1 MLALYPDAES
11 NSQTEYLAKV
21 ESNQQ
26 NLKLWANHAPMNFQ
40 HKYDLVAAEK
50 ARVLGSVLEAMDL
63 YEKAIKG
70 AQNNGF
76 IHEEALAC
84 ELAAEFYLGRGMEKI
99 ADTYLKEAHY
109 GYSRWQAL
117 AKVKDLEAKYPQLRT
132 RKQGETSITVTQY
145 STTRTSSNDDLGEA
159 LDLAT
164 VLKASKAISGE
175 MVLDKLL
182 AKLIKISME
191 NAGAEVGYLLLS
203 SADNPEKMLVAAS
216 GSVGRDSVDVG
227 RSLLGEKNLPESIIN
242 YVARSQKKVVL
253 NNAAVEGDFTND
265 SYIQQNQTK
274 SVLCAPLKDRGK
286 LTGIVYLENNLTAG
300 AFTQQRLQ
308 MVKLLSG
315 QAAIAIANAQL
326 YAQVRQRE
334 NQLTQFLDAM
344 PVGVFIADGG
354 GRPFYTNQKGK
365 EILGQGVVE
374 STQGT
379 QVRSTYQIYLAD
391 SEELYPQ
398 ERDPLL
404 NALAGKSATIDDME
418 IRRPDKAIPIESA
431 GTPIFDEEGNVAYA
445 IAAFSDI
452 TQRKQAEKL
461 VTDYNRTLENQ
472 VQERTAELS
481 QTLEELKTTQDE
493 LVQSEKMAALGQ
505 LIAGVA
511 HEINTPLGAI
521 NSSVRNIDK
530 FWGTNL
536 PELLSLWQKLS
547 PERQEDLLALLR
559 ISSQQSTTLTT
570 REQRQIKRTLT
581 QILQSYNLENVNT
594 LAKYLMGIGVYEH
607 IEPFLPLLQDRDCE
621 EILKVAYQIAN
632 AIISTSTINT
642 ASERAG
648 KVVFALKTYA
658 RYDASG
664 EKLQARITEG
674 IETVLT
680 LYYNQIKQGIE
691 VIKNYGDNLPAISC
705 YPDELNQVWTNLIH
719 NAIQAMNNKGQLTID
734 VGREGENILVKI
746 SDSGG
751 GISPEVLP
759 KIFQPFFTT
768 KAAGE
773 GSGLG
778 LDIVKKIIDKHCG
791 KIEVESVPGK
801 TTFMVSLPINV
812 AE

>member
-1 MLALYPDAES
+1 
-11 NSQTEYLAKV
+11 
-21 ESNQQ
+21 
-26 NLKLWANHAPMNFQ
+26 
-40 HKYDLVAAEK
+40 
-50 ARVLGSVLEAMDL
+50 
-63 YEKAIKG
+63 
-70 AQNNGF
+70 
-76 IHEEALAC
+76 
-84 ELAAEFYLGRGMEKI
+84 
-99 ADTYLKEAHY
+99 
-109 GYSRWQAL
+109 
-117 AKVKDLEAKYPQLRT
+117 
-132 RKQGETSITVTQY
+132 
-145 STTRTSSNDDLGEA
+145 
-159 LDLAT
+159 
-164 VLKASKAISGE
+164 
-175 MVLDKLL
+175 
-182 AKLIKISME
+182 
-191 NAGAEVGYLLLS
+191 
-203 SADNPEKMLVAAS
+203 
-216 GSVGRDSVDVG
+216 
-227 RSLLGEKNLPESIIN
+227 
-242 YVARSQKKVVL
+242 
-253 NNAAVEGDFTND
+253 
-265 SYIQQNQTK
+265 
-274 SVLCAPLKDRGK
+274 
-286 LTGIVYLENNLTAG
+286 
-300 AFTQQRLQ
+300 
-308 MVKLLSG
+308 
-315 QAAIAIANAQL
+315 
-326 YAQVRQRE
+326 
-334 NQLTQFLDAM
+334 
-344 PVGVFIADGG
+344 
-354 GRPFYTNQKGK
+354 
-365 EILGQGVVE
+365 
-374 STQGT
+374 
-379 QVRSTYQIYLAD
+379 
-391 SEELYPQ
+391 
-398 ERDPLL
+398 
-404 NALAGKSATIDDME
+404 
-418 IRRPDKAIPIESA
+418 
-431 GTPIFDEEGNVAYA
+431 
-445 IAAFSDI
+445 
-452 TQRKQAEKL
+452 
-461 VTDYNRTLENQ
+461 
-472 VQERTAELS
+472 
-481 QTLEELKTTQDE
+481 
-493 LVQSEKMAALGQ
+493 MAALGQ

-658 RYDASG
+658 SYDASG